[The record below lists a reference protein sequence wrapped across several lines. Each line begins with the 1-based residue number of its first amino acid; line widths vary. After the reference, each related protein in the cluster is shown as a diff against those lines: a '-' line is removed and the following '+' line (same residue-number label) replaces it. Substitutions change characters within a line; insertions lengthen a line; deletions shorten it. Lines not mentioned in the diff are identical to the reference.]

1 MSAPR
6 LRPGGTP
13 ALLLRPPAAPLLALA
28 FAARTVAAV
37 LPITLLLALA
47 DRYGYARA
55 ALVGGSHTL
64 VLAFLVPLRGRLLD
78 RYGHRNALPVMA
90 VVAMTLTTVAAV
102 SVTAR
107 WPWWT
112 TLLLVITASMSGP
125 PLNAALRSSWRRLV
139 APTHLKAVHTA
150 DSVLEEAGFVAAPLA
165 AGTAVTL
172 LDEVTAYQTAAA
184 CYLLTMALYLAAAR
198 HWGLAHTRPPAP
210 AERSRAA
217 RRAHRWLGPLAQP
230 RILMIMLPLLV
241 MGCLFGGTGIYV
253 PAYSQAHH
261 ATAQI
266 GPLLAA
272 ISAGGV
278 LGGLLYAALPTRRLP
293 PWTLYR
299 LLTAGFALPGCFLL
313 FARPPLLLAALLLLS
328 GLFVTPLFIT
338 AFLLLDAT
346 ATDDVRTEANTWV
359 GASTDISNGITA
371 IAIGALTAGQHFHT
385 ALTVLSACAACGIL
399 TALLLPSPPPPPEKA
414 PNDTPQPGPGRE
426 VPAGS

>member
-1 MSAPR
+1 MSAARRQPSDGS
-6 LRPGGTP
+6 LT
-13 ALLLRPPAAPLLALA
+13 LLLRPPAGPLLGLA
-28 FAARTVAAV
+28 FTARTVAAT

-55 ALVGGSHTL
+55 ALVGGGHTL

-78 RYGHRNALPVMA
+78 RYGHRHALPVMA
-90 VVAMTLTTVAAV
+90 AVAMTLTALAAV

-112 TLLLVITASMSGP
+112 TLLLVITASISGP
-125 PLNAALRSSWRRLV
+125 PLNAALRSAWRRLV
-139 APTHLKAVHTA
+139 DPQHLKTVHTA

-172 LDEVTAYQTAAA
+172 LGAVTAYQTAAA

-198 HWGLAHTRPPAP
+198 HWGLSPALPPAAP
-210 AERSRAA
+210 ARGRAA
-217 RRAHRWLGPLAQP
+217 GRAHRWLGPLAQP
-230 RILMIMLPLLV
+230 RILMIMGPLLV

-253 PAYSQAHH
+253 PAYSQAQH

-278 LGGLLYAALPTRRLP
+278 IGGLLYAVLPTRRIP

-313 FARPPLLLAALLLLS
+313 LAHQPLVLAVLLLLS

-346 ATDDVRTEANTWV
+346 ATDDVRVEANTWV

-385 ALTVLSACAACGIL
+385 ALAVLSACAAGGLL
-399 TALLLPSPPPPPEKA
+399 TALLLTPPPPAAAPEPA
-414 PNDTPQPGPGRE
+414 AQPGPGSE
-426 VPAGS
+426 VPAGP